1 MAYTTIDKPKLH
13 FEGIKYLGS
22 SSAVTVSG
30 LQFQPD
36 WVWIKDRDNGNNHCL
51 VDAVRGV
58 GKYLKANGTAAEID
72 SSSQSISAFTS
83 DGFTVGTANPANE
96 SASTTRGFIS
106 WNWKANG
113 QGSSNT
119 DGSINTAYT
128 SVNSTA
134 GFSISKY
141 TGTGSAGATFGHGLG
156 VAPKVVIIK
165 KTNNTGQWCVGS
177 HYLDSSWDYFLFLD
191 DAAGNANAD
200 NVFNDVAPSS
210 STVTLGN
217 HSFSNNNGDEYIAYC
232 FAEKTGY
239 SKFGSYT
246 GSGSTDGPYI
256 YLGFKPAFFMTR
268 RYDSG
273 NSWNIFDNK
282 RSATGG
288 TNEITYNLNAD
299 GPDAEQTSTTYN
311 DVDFYANGVHIR
323 EDNNGVNAASGT
335 YFYMAFAEM
344 PIVSSGNVPATAR

>member
-13 FEGIKYLGS
+13 FNTKLYTGNGS
-22 SSAVTVSG
+22 TQALTGVG
-30 LQFQPD
+30 FQPD
-36 WVWIKDRDNGNNHCL
+36 WVWLKDRNDTSSHRL
-51 VDAVRGV
+51 YDVVRGV
-58 GKYLKANGTAAEID
+58 TKRIQSNTTAAEATEAD
-72 SSSQSISAFTS
+72 GLTAFGT
-83 DGFTVGTANPANE
+83 DGFTLGSNAATNAN
-96 SASTTRGFIS
+96 STTYVS
-106 WNWKANG
+106 WNWKAANS

-134 GFSISKY
+134 GFSISEY

-177 HYLDSSWDYFLFLD
+177 HYLDSGWDYFLFLD
-191 DAAGNANAD
+191 DAAANANAD

-210 STVTLGN
+210 SVVTLGN
-217 HSFSNNNGDEYIAYC
+217 HGFSNASSDEYIAYC
-232 FAEKTGY
+232 FAEKTGF
-239 SKFGSYT
+239 SKFGMYT
-246 GSGSTDGPYI
+246 GNGSTDGPYV
-256 YLGFKPAFFMTR
+256 YTGFKPAFFMTR

-273 NSWNIFDNK
+273 NNWNIFDNK
-282 RSATGG
+282 RSPTGG
-288 TNEITYNLNAD
+288 FNEIQYSLNANLSN
-299 GPDAEQTSTTYN
+299 AETTATSES

-344 PIVSSGNVPATAR
+344 PIVSSGNIPALAR